1 MEKKFWIRAALFL
14 ALAVLAGW
22 WFFPSL
28 EAVWRAGAGLMS
40 ALLSLFAFLLI
51 VFVLP
56 AVAIWLSG
64 FAYSRLL
71 RPYVRAWRINRIRNA
86 RYLREAV
93 ERGKEHSA

>member
-1 MEKKFWIRAALFL
+1 MEKNFWTRAAIFL
-14 ALAVLAGW
+14 ALAALAAW
-22 WFFPSL
+22 WFFPSQ
-28 EAVWRAGAGLMS
+28 EAVWRAGAGLTS
-40 ALLSLFAFLLI
+40 ALLSLLAFLLI

-86 RYLREAV
+86 RLLRETIA
-93 ERGKEHSA
+93 RGSHLE